1 MASKV
6 IYPLISALAIG
17 AVGAGAWWYQNQPA
31 KAAAEGKS
39 ASAPSPQPGAP
50 GAATGG
56 AAGGG
61 SAAGG
66 SGGAGGGG
74 KPSVEVAQVELM
86 DLVDETQTVG
96 SLRSRQGVVLR
107 PEVSGRITKLNFRDG
122 DRVKK
127 GQLLVQFDDQLP
139 AAQVQQALAELN
151 IAKENY
157 TRNAEQVPA
166 AQVLLAQA
174 ELNIAKA
181 NYTRNAELV
190 AQNFISRRTLDESA
204 AAQQVAEAKL
214 ATQDFISR
222 RTLDESAAAQ
232 QVAEAKLALARAA
245 EARLKII
252 APFDGLAG
260 IRSVN
265 VGDYLKDA
273 ADIVNL
279 EDMDAIFVDY
289 RLPERFQTKIRRG
302 QSSVIELDALP
313 GRKFSAIVL
322 AIDPLID
329 ANGRSVGVRACIDN
343 RRLQLRPG
351 MFARVNAVFGQRD
364 NARVIPEEAIVPQ
377 GGKQFVFKVVNGTTP
392 NSRITQR
399 AEVKLGLRS
408 PGKVEVIEGLEPGDS
423 VVTAGQQRVQ
433 RDGTEVRV
441 LDVAANAAPGA
452 SAFGAP
458 APGAPAK
465 PAAAEAKPAAA
476 ESKPAAKGKPGA
488 EGKSGNSKA
497 VAALAPLVGPNPCLA
512 GVEDA
517 APRGGARPASEPGRK
532 PVSQSSTEALR
543 TMAPA

>member
-31 KAAAEGKS
+31 KAAAEGQS
-39 ASAPSPQPGAP
+39 ASAPSSQPGAP

-56 AAGGG
+56 AAAGGG
-61 SAAGG
+61 SGGGGAGG

-74 KPSVEVAQVELM
+74 KPTVEVAQVELM

-107 PEVSGRITKLNFRDG
+107 PEVSGRITQLNFRDG

-127 GQLLVQFDDQLP
+127 GQLLIQFDDQLP

-166 AQVLLAQA
+166 AQVQLAQA

-181 NYTRNAELV
+181 NFTRNAELV

-214 ATQDFISR
+214 A
-222 RTLDESAAAQ
+222 
-232 QVAEAKLALARAA
+232 LARATQS
-245 EARLKII
+245 RLKII

-265 VGDYLKDA
+265 VGDYLKDG

-364 NARVIPEEAIVPQ
+364 RARVIPEEAIVPQ
-377 GGKQFVFKVVNGTTP
+377 GGKQFVIKVVNGTTP
-392 NSRITQR
+392 NSRVSQR
-399 AEVKLGLRS
+399 TEVKLGLRS
-408 PGKVEVIEGLEPGDS
+408 PGKVEVLEGLEPGDS

-441 LDVAANAAPGA
+441 LDVAAAAVP
-452 SAFGAP
+452 GAP
-458 APGAPAK
+458 ASGAPAAGAPAAGAPAKPAADAK
-465 PAAAEAKPAAA
+465 PAAAEAKPAA
-476 ESKPAAKGKPGA
+476 KGKPNA

-497 VAALAPLVGPNPCLA
+497 VAALAPLVGPDPCLA

-517 APRGGARPASEPGRK
+517 APRGGARPAPAPGRK

-543 TMAPA
+543 TLAPA

>member
-6 IYPLISALAIG
+6 IYPLISALAIA

-31 KAAAEGKS
+31 KAAAEGQS
-39 ASAPSPQPGAP
+39 ASAPSSQPGAP
-50 GAATGG
+50 GVATGG
-56 AAGGG
+56 AAAGGSGGG
-61 SAAGG
+61 AGG

-74 KPSVEVAQVELM
+74 KPTVEVAQVELM

-107 PEVSGRITKLNFRDG
+107 PEVSGRITQLNFRDG

-139 AAQVQQALAELN
+139 AAQVQQA
-151 IAKENY
+151 
-157 TRNAEQVPA
+157 
-166 AQVLLAQA
+166 QA

-181 NYTRNAELV
+181 NNTRNAELV

-214 ATQDFISR
+214 A
-222 RTLDESAAAQ
+222 
-232 QVAEAKLALARAA
+232 LARAT

-265 VGDYLKDA
+265 VGDYLKDG

-364 NARVIPEEAIVPQ
+364 RARVIPEEAIVPQ
-377 GGKQFVFKVVNGTTP
+377 GGKQFVIKVVNGTTP
-392 NSRITQR
+392 NSRVSQR
-399 AEVKLGLRS
+399 TEVKLGLRS
-408 PGKVEVIEGLEPGDS
+408 PGKVEVLEGLEPGDS

-441 LDVAANAAPGA
+441 LDVAAAAVP
-452 SAFGAP
+452 GAP
-458 APGAPAK
+458 ASGAPAAGAPAAGAPAKPAADAK
-465 PAAAEAKPAAA
+465 PAAAEAKPAA
-476 ESKPAAKGKPGA
+476 KGKPNA

-497 VAALAPLVGPNPCLA
+497 VAALAPLVGPDPCLA

-517 APRGGARPASEPGRK
+517 APRGGARPAPAPSPK
-532 PVSQSSTEALR
+532 PVSQSDTEALR
-543 TMAPA
+543 TLAPA

>member
-6 IYPLISALAIG
+6 IYPLIAALGIA
-17 AVGAGAWWYQNQPA
+17 AVGAGAWWYQNQPS
-31 KAAAEGKS
+31 KATAEGQS
-39 ASAPSPQPGAP
+39 ASAPSSQPGAP

-61 SAAGG
+61 S
-66 SGGAGGGG
+66 GGAGGGG
-74 KPSVEVAQVELM
+74 KPTVEVAQVELM

-107 PEVSGRITKLNFRDG
+107 PEVSGRITQLNFRDG

-139 AAQVQQALAELN
+139 AAQVQQA
-151 IAKENY
+151 
-157 TRNAEQVPA
+157 
-166 AQVLLAQA
+166 QA

-181 NYTRNAELV
+181 NNTRNAELV

-214 ATQDFISR
+214 A
-222 RTLDESAAAQ
+222 
-232 QVAEAKLALARAA
+232 LARAT
-245 EARLKII
+245 ESRLKIM

-265 VGDYLKDA
+265 VGDYLKDG

-302 QSSVIELDALP
+302 QSSVVELDALP

-364 NARVIPEEAIVPQ
+364 SARVIPEEAIVPQ
-377 GGKQFVFKVVNGTTP
+377 GGKQFVVKVVNGTTP
-392 NSRITQR
+392 NSRVTQR

-408 PGKVEVIEGLEPGDS
+408 PGKVEVLEGLEPGDL

-441 LDVAANAAPGA
+441 LDVAASPASGVPAPDAPGK
-452 SAFGAP
+452 P
-458 APGAPAK
+458 AAAAGKPAAAAGK
-465 PAAAEAKPAAA
+465 PAAAEAKPAA
-476 ESKPAAKGKPGA
+476 KGKPTA
-488 EGKSGNSKA
+488 DVKAGNSKA
-497 VAALAPLVGPNPCLA
+497 AAAAAPLVGPDPCLA
-512 GVEDA
+512 GVDDA
-517 APRGGARPASEPGRK
+517 APRGGARPSAAPGRK
-532 PVSQSSTEALR
+532 PVSQSSPEALR
-543 TMAPA
+543 TLAPA